1 MTRRPPSPPH
11 TDPLLPYPTLFRS
24 LHARCGPGDHRD
36 RASRGRRGNEI
47 LAVDAGA
54 LERAEHRAGRDLAVI
69 DRETGDGGGV
79 ARAGE
84 RAEPH
89 SPAAAF
95 SAGDFH
101 SSGNSSETSM
111 SLFMSGITPS
121 CGPVRWMTRAPAGA
135 PLTSEAQTYE

>member
-1 MTRRPPSPPH
+1 MYLSVFFFFKQKTAYELRIS
-11 TDPLLPYPTLFRS
+11 DWSSDVCSSDL
-24 LHARCGPGDHRD
+24 RD
-36 RASRGRRGNEI
+36 RASRDRRGNEI

-89 SPAAAF
+89 WPAAAF

-101 SSGNSSETSM
+101 RSGNSSETAL
-111 SLFMSGITPS
+111 SLFMEGITPS
-121 CGPVRWMTRAPAGA
+121 CGPVRW
-135 PLTSEAQTYE
+135 LTQTGKRR